1 MDRNTVLAF
10 VIIGI
15 IILLTPYY
23 MERVAPPK
31 PKTES
36 TELPTAEAPAPTS
49 PAAEPVPVAVPR
61 PGSLAVVSNDE
72 KTFTVTTDLYQAVIS
87 NKNGG
92 SILSFKLNRYT
103 MFDTLLVNLVDGYNQ
118 NNLVLSG
125 KTIDGDPFVLDN
137 FWHTTNN
144 RDEISLGG
152 EPFTVTFTTALLGGT
167 ITKSLTFHPDNYRID
182 VNSDFTSVAHLLS
195 QGQYLLA
202 WNGGLPGTEKNRK
215 DDERYFKGYA
225 YQGDDLTTPK
235 MKSDKHLAETLLGN
249 TGWVA
254 VRNKYFLAALVPAV
268 PAVGATIGG
277 SFIDGKPLY
286 DVALIQQASITQSRV
301 YLGPL
306 ELKRVQALGNSL
318 EQVMTL
324 GWAFI
329 RPISRGVLYLLTA
342 FHKLIP
348 NYGFVLI
355 LFSILV
361 KILLYPLTQK
371 SYLSTQKMQALQPQ
385 IKDLKEKFK
394 NDPARLNKA
403 QMELYKETGVN
414 PMGGCLPLVLQ
425 MPLLIALFQVFQS
438 TIELRGEPFILWITD
453 LSAPDTLMTIAGF
466 PLNILPI
473 LMAITMIFQQT
484 MMPTQPGQQKSMMYI
499 MNVVFLF
506 IFYRFPSGLN
516 LYYTLFNALTILQQ
530 KYLMPKPAVA
540 PVAVGTTKTEKRRR
554 ARKK

>member
-182 VNSDFTSVAHLLS
+182 VNSDFSSVAHLLS

-215 DDERYFKGYA
+215 DDERYFNGYA

-499 MNVVFLF
+499 INVVFLF